1 MTNARIVLTT
11 VGLKEAA
18 DRLAQQLVE
27 QRLAACVNIV
37 GPVRSVYRWRD
48 KVENEAEYLVLA
60 KTTAE
65 AAAHLRLALKTLTL
79 RVAGVRGNCDKRRKR
94 RISCVGSGRGE
105 QRRIVF
111 TTRRCSSSSP
121 RNASA
126 VPPGRESQWS
136 RRPSSRVRRLAAGTP
151 QFESAGFAISKSSP
165 KHCTRRR

>member
-65 AAAHLRLALKTLTL
+65 AAAHLRLALKTLHPYEL
-79 RVAGVRGNCDKRRKR
+79 PE
-94 RISCVGSGRGE
+94 CVE
-105 QRRIVF
+105 I
-111 TTRRCSSSSP
+111 
-121 RNASA
+121 
-126 VPPGRESQWS
+126 
-136 RRPSSRVRRLAAGTP
+136 
-151 QFESAGFAISKSSP
+151 AISGGSEEYLAWVAAEVSSGE
-165 KHCTRRR
+165 